1 MNRIFKPQVK
11 EYLFHRFVQNNC
23 NIGFTYNKNGQ
34 NNRSNL
40 LYRTIKHIDT
50 VKNNDFNMV
59 YTDRIDVAAKCAIS
73 YVKNQDNPG
82 LIFVNPSPKSK
93 SNIEDNDTRDYLKL
107 VKSCID
113 SSWSSSSNPLI
124 IVNLFYKKH
133 DETVDMLLHGMIKD
147 NIKIN
152 SSDGVEP
159 ALDYLFN
166 DAIWKYQS
174 RDKHRH
180 GIGYESN
187 IFSLSVNH
195 EILYERMDIELIDN
209 VGMDRD
215 MDTDEAETELQYL
228 ERLYRKVEK
237 DEI

>member
-1 MNRIFKPQVK
+1 MNRIFRPQVK

-40 LYRTIKHIDT
+40 LYRSIKHIDT
-50 VKNNDFNMV
+50 VKSNDFNMV

-73 YVKNQDNPG
+73 YVKNHDNPG
-82 LIFVNPSPKSK
+82 LIFVNPGPKSK
-93 SNIEDNDTRDYLKL
+93 SNIEDNDTRDYVKL
-107 VKSCID
+107 VKSCIE
-113 SSWSSSSNPLI
+113 SSSSSNPLI

-133 DETVDMLLHGMIKD
+133 DETVDMLLHGMIND

-174 RDKHRH
+174 GDKQGVR
-180 GIGYESN
+180 YESNN

-195 EILYERMDIELIDN
+195 EILYERMDIELMDN
-209 VGMDRD
+209 VGMDMD
-215 MDTDEAETELQYL
+215 MEMLDEAESELQYL
-228 ERLYRKVEK
+228 ERLYRKMEK
-237 DEI
+237 DER

>member
-1 MNRIFKPQVK
+1 MYRIFRPRVK

-40 LYRTIKHIDT
+40 LYNTIKHIDT
-50 VKNNDFNMV
+50 VKNNEFNMV
-59 YTDRIDVAAKCAIS
+59 YTDRMDVAAKCAIS

-82 LIFVNPSPKSK
+82 LMFVNPGPKSK
-93 SNIEDNDTRDYLKL
+93 SNMEDNDTRDYVKL
-107 VKSCID
+107 VKSCMGQ
-113 SSWSSSSNPLI
+113 SLPNPLI
-124 IVNLFYKKH
+124 IVNLFYKKQ

-166 DAIWKYQS
+166 DAIRKYQS
-174 RDKHRH
+174 RDKHM
-180 GIGYESN
+180 IGYELNN
-187 IFSLSVNH
+187 IFSLLVNH
-195 EILYERMDIELIDN
+195 EILYEHMDIELIDD
-209 VGMDRD
+209 VGMGTQPRH
-215 MDTDEAETELQYL
+215 L
-228 ERLYRKVEK
+228 EIQLKTHNQKQQIQSNIR
-237 DEI
+237 

>member
-1 MNRIFKPQVK
+1 MNRIFRPQVK

-50 VKNNDFNMV
+50 VKNNAFNMV
-59 YTDRIDVAAKCAIS
+59 YTDRMDIAAKCAIS

-82 LIFVNPSPKSK
+82 LIFVNPGPKSN
-93 SNIEDNDTRDYLKL
+93 SNIEDNDTIDYVKL
-107 VKSCID
+107 VKSCIE
-113 SSWSSSSNPLI
+113 SSSSSSNPLI

-133 DETVDMLLHGMIKD
+133 DETVDMLLHGMIND

-166 DAIWKYQS
+166 DAIWKYRS
-174 RDKHRH
+174 RDKHGH
-180 GIGYESN
+180 GIGYESNN

-195 EILYERMDIELIDN
+195 EILYEEIDI

-215 MDTDEAETELQYL
+215 MEMEMLDEAESELQYL
-228 ERLYRKVEK
+228 ERLYQTVEK
-237 DEI
+237 DEIYR

>member
-1 MNRIFKPQVK
+1 MNRIFRPQVK

-40 LYRTIKHIDT
+40 LYRSIKHIDT
-50 VKNNDFNMV
+50 VKNNSFNMV

-93 SNIEDNDTRDYLKL
+93 SNMEDNDTRDYLKL

-113 SSWSSSSNPLI
+113 SSWSSSNPLI

-174 RDKHRH
+174 RDKDGFR
-180 GIGYESN
+180 YESNN

-215 MDTDEAETELQYL
+215 MEMLVEAESELQYL

-237 DEI
+237 DEK